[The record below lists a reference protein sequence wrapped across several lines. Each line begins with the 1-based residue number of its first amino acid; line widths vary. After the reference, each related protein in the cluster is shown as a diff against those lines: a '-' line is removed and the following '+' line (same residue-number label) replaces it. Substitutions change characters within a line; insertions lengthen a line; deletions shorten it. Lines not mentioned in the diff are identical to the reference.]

1 MNTYT
6 VKEIADMLK
15 ANPETVRRWIRL
27 GKLEADQSSRKGG
40 NVVSEQSLNKFL
52 KTTPKYAGI
61 AASTIGLLGIP
72 GLIAGVPLLTATL
85 LGTMVAQKSI
95 TEEHL
100 KNAQI
105 SVSEMLKFI
114 DTSIKSSKKT
124 ILAKKEEISKLDL
137 EIKAEENHVQELRA
151 LKEKLLKSQRSQAS
165 SVRKEK

>member
-15 ANPETVRRWIRL
+15 TNPETVRRWIRL

-72 GLIAGVPLLTATL
+72 GLIATL
-85 LGTMVAQKSI
+85 LGTMVAHKSI
-95 TEEHL
+95 TEERL

-114 DTSIKSSKKT
+114 DTSIKSSEKT

-151 LKEKLLKSQRSQAS
+151 LKEKLKSQRSQAS
-165 SVRKEK
+165 SDREEK

>member
-15 ANPETVRRWIRL
+15 TNPETVRRWIRL
-27 GKLEADQSSRKGG
+27 GKLDADQSSRKGG

-72 GLIAGVPLLTATL
+72 GLIAGVPILTATL
-85 LGTMVAQKSI
+85 LGTIVAQKSI
-95 TEEHL
+95 TEERL

-114 DTSIKSSKKT
+114 DTSIKSSEKT
-124 ILAKKEEISKLDL
+124 ISAKKEEISKLAL
-137 EIKAEENHVQELRA
+137 EIKAEENHVKELKA
-151 LKEKLLKSQRSQAS
+151 LRENLKSQHSQAS
-165 SVRKEK
+165 SDRKEK

>member
-15 ANPETVRRWIRL
+15 TNPETVRRWIRL
-27 GKLEADQSSRKGG
+27 GKLDADQSSRKGG

-72 GLIAGVPLLTATL
+72 GLIAGVPILTATL

-95 TEEHL
+95 TEERL
-100 KNAQI
+100 TNAQI

-114 DTSIKSSKKT
+114 DTSIKSSEKT
-124 ILAKKEEISKLDL
+124 ISAKKEEISKLDL
-137 EIKAEENHVQELRA
+137 EIKAEENHVKELKALQET
-151 LKEKLLKSQRSQAS
+151 LKSQHSQVS
-165 SVRKEK
+165 SDREEK

>member
-6 VKEIADMLK
+6 VKEIANMLK
-15 ANPETVRRWIRL
+15 TNPETVRRWIRL
-27 GKLEADQSSRKGG
+27 GKLDADQSSRKGG

-72 GLIAGVPLLTATL
+72 GLIAGVPILTATL

-95 TEEHL
+95 TEERL
-100 KNAQI
+100 TNAQI

-114 DTSIKSSKKT
+114 DTSIKSSEKT
-124 ILAKKEEISKLDL
+124 ISAKKEISKLDL
-137 EIKAEENHVQELRA
+137 EIKAEENHVKELKALQE
-151 LKEKLLKSQRSQAS
+151 KLKSQHSQVS
-165 SVRKEK
+165 SDREEK

>member
-15 ANPETVRRWIRL
+15 TNPETVRRWIRL

-40 NVVSEQSLNKFL
+40 NVVSEQSLNEFL

-61 AASTIGLLGIP
+61 AASTIGFLGLP
-72 GLIAGVPLLTATL
+72 GLIAGVPILTATL
-85 LGTMVAQKSI
+85 LGTMAVQKNI

-105 SVSEMLKFI
+105 SVPEMLKFI
-114 DTSIKSSKKT
+114 DASIKSSEKT
-124 ILAKKEEISKLDL
+124 VLAKKEEISKLYL
-137 EIKAEENHVQELRA
+137 EIKAEENHIQELKV
-151 LKEKLLKSQRSQAS
+151 LKEKLKSQCSQANAD
-165 SVRKEK
+165 RKDK